1 MLKQH
6 SLPEINSTLNK
17 LFSLQRLG
25 IKVGLD
31 HTHELLN
38 RCENPHNKL
47 KTIHIAG
54 TNGKGST
61 AAMLQN
67 ILRKSG
73 LSVGLYTSPHLVN
86 FNERIRVNGSPISDS
101 FIVEFMKN
109 FNDDIDK
116 IKSTFFETTTVLAF
130 YYFYYKKV
138 DIAIIETGLGG
149 RLDSTNVLNPSLTII
164 TPIDYDHQNILGNTM
179 NEIAL
184 EKAGIIKKNTPLIT
198 TKQTKEVLDI
208 FIQTAKDFNS
218 KIEIVNQ
225 PGNVFIDYFS
235 TKFEVENKE
244 FSIPL
249 LGKHQAYNASLAIRA
264 SSSFIEKLSYQNI
277 YDGLRTTVWP
287 GRFQR
292 LNKKLPIF
300 YDVAHNSAGINTIR
314 LTLES
319 INASKKIGLIVLKE
333 DKDVDCIA
341 KGLKGLFDELIISSL
356 PNSQLMDKN
365 QLFNALNKHNITCTI
380 IYPIEKALYYISVES
395 EKGATSVI
403 FGSHYVAKS
412 IYKFFEINFDNV
424 SI

>member
-225 PGNVFIDYFS
+225 PDNIFIDYFS

-249 LGKHQAYNASLAIRA
+249 LGEHQAYNASLAIRA

-365 QLFNALNKHNITCTI
+365 QLFNALKKHNITCTI
-380 IYPIEKALYYISVES
+380 IYPIEKALYYMSVES

-403 FGSHYVAKS
+403 FGSHYAAKS